1 VTNPEKL
8 GRNMKFTLDR
18 RIWQA
23 SPWKLKIW
31 IYLCEQANCTDS
43 VYQGIEIKRGQILRS
58 YSQIAKDCSYKIGYR
73 TKKSTISAIRKILKE
88 LMKEERITQRRTPL
102 GTLFTICNYEA
113 LRGFPEARRTQRS
126 EQQKEDSVNQTSDET
141 SSQIDELIKL
151 YEEKFP
157 GHLKRFGRKAAIFK
171 MRDIIEGAHLDGIP
185 LEAIKERIDKAKDGT
200 PWKILSEEWIA
211 KMKKEKVSYEKLIK
225 LYGGKDS

>member
-1 VTNPEKL
+1 MLREKL
-8 GRNMKFTLDR
+8 GRGMKFTLDR
-18 RIWQA
+18 KIWQA

-31 IYLCEQANCTDS
+31 IYLYEQANYTDS
-43 VYQGIEIKRGQILRS
+43 IYQGIEIKRGQILRS
-58 YSQIAKDCSYKIGYR
+58 YSRIAKDCSYKIGYR
-73 TKKSTISAIRKILKE
+73 TEKPSLFTIRLIFKQFVSE
-88 LMKEERITQRRTPL
+88 QRITQRRTPL
-102 GTLFTICNYEA
+102 GTLYTICNYET
-113 LRGFPEARRTQRS
+113 LRTFPKTRSTQRS
-126 EQQKEDSVNQTSDET
+126 EQQKEDSVNQISDET
-141 SSQIDELIKL
+141 SNQIDELIKL

-171 MRDIIEGAHLDGIP
+171 MRDIIEGAHLDGIS
-185 LEAIKERIDKAKDGT
+185 LGAMKERIDKAKDGT